1 MLLRVGAWYNE
12 PCRMDGVIEKM
23 PRIERIKAEIS
34 FHEKMFFAAL
44 AVILA
49 LVGWAAEHYLT
60 VSFWILLL
68 CALGFFCSLVFA
80 LWSYKQIKRLLEDL
94 ENE

>member
-1 MLLRVGAWYNE
+1 LN
-12 PCRMDGVIEKM
+12 DVIKM
-23 PRIERIKAEIS
+23 PKLERIKAEIA

-44 AVILA
+44 AVVLA

-60 VSFWILLL
+60 ISSWILLL
-68 CALGFFCSLVFA
+68 CALGFFCSLAFA

>member
-1 MLLRVGAWYNE
+1 MNE
-12 PCRMDGVIEKM
+12 VIKM
-23 PRIERIKAEIS
+23 PKIERIKAEIS

-44 AVILA
+44 AVVMA

-60 VSFWILLL
+60 ISFWILLL
-68 CALGFFCSLVFA
+68 CASGFFCSLAFA
-80 LWSYKQIKRLLEDL
+80 LWSYKQIKCLLEDL

>member
-1 MLLRVGAWYNE
+1 MSKV
-12 PCRMDGVIEKM
+12 D
-23 PRIERIKAEIS
+23 RIKAEIS

-49 LVGWAAEHYLT
+49 LVGWAAEHYLII
-60 VSFWILLL
+60 SFWILLL
-68 CALGFFCSLVFA
+68 CAIGFFCSLAFA
-80 LWSYKQIKRLLEDL
+80 LWSYKQIKRLLENL

>member
-1 MLLRVGAWYNE
+1 
-12 PCRMDGVIEKM
+12 M
-23 PRIERIKAEIS
+23 PKIERIKAEIS

-49 LVGWAAEHYLT
+49 LVGWSAEHYLT
-60 VSFWILLL
+60 ISFWMLLL
-68 CALGFFCSLVFA
+68 CALGFFCSLAFA
-80 LWSYKQIKRLLEDL
+80 LWSYKRIKRLLEDL

>member
-1 MLLRVGAWYNE
+1 MSKI
-12 PCRMDGVIEKM
+12 D
-23 PRIERIKAEIS
+23 RIKAEIS

-44 AVILA
+44 AVVMA

-60 VSFWILLL
+60 INSWILLL
-68 CALGFFCSLVFA
+68 CALGFFCSLAFA
-80 LWSYKQIKRLLEDL
+80 LWSYKQIKRLLGDL

>member
-1 MLLRVGAWYNE
+1 MNE
-12 PCRMDGVIEKM
+12 IIKM
-23 PRIERIKAEIS
+23 SKIERIKAEIS

-44 AVILA
+44 AVIMA
-49 LVGWAAEHYLT
+49 LVGWAAENYLT
-60 VSFWILLL
+60 ISFWILLL
-68 CALGFFCSLVFA
+68 CALGFFCSLAFA

>member
-1 MLLRVGAWYNE
+1 LN
-12 PCRMDGVIEKM
+12 GVIKM
-23 PRIERIKAEIS
+23 PKLERIKAEIA

-44 AVILA
+44 AVVLA

-60 VSFWILLL
+60 ISSWILLL

-80 LWSYKQIKRLLEDL
+80 LWSYKQIKRLFGGFGR
-94 ENE
+94 

>member
-1 MLLRVGAWYNE
+1 VQAVLLRVGAWYNE
-12 PCRMDGVIEKM
+12 PCLMDGVIEKM

-49 LVGWAAEHYLT
+49 LGNL
-60 VSFWILLL
+60 
-68 CALGFFCSLVFA
+68 
-80 LWSYKQIKRLLEDL
+80 
-94 ENE
+94 